1 MDSNSV
7 MNIVSIPEAIEWQ
20 ARHAEE
26 SGAPGTARVIRA
38 LLALEG
44 SNAATARRIFGW
56 QGLSLRD
63 AMPLR
68 IAGGL
73 HYLLLS
79 GEEPR
84 LADVY
89 AGRMPDQG
97 QVDALVRET
106 VERFDAVL
114 MPWLDGPP
122 QTNEAGRSAS
132 IMAGLCWL
140 AERVQPRF
148 ELLEI
153 GASAGIN
160 TMMGRY
166 RFDLG
171 GVTIGPS
178 GSRMAITPEWRGSP
192 PANSGPQ
199 IVDARGCDVKPVDLA
214 NPDAV
219 LKLKSYVWPEARQ
232 RMARIDT
239 AAAMAER
246 MPPEIDRERAGPW
259 VEDALAR
266 PQEAGVTRVLFHT
279 IVWQYIPEA
288 EQAAIEAAMA
298 QAAEAATEERPLA
311 WLSLETNR
319 ETFRHELHVRH
330 WPSADGAG
338 GEPKLLAHA
347 HPHGAWVEWVAD

>member
-1 MDSNSV
+1 MDT
-7 MNIVSIPEAIEWQ
+7 VSIPEAIEWQ

-26 SGAPGTARVIRA
+26 GGAPNTARVIRA
-38 LLALEG
+38 LLALED
-44 SNAATARRIFGW
+44 SPAATARRVFGW
-56 QGLSLRD
+56 QGLSLKD

-68 IAGGL
+68 VAGGL

-89 AGRMPDQG
+89 AGRMSDQG
-97 QVDALVRET
+97 QVDALIRET
-106 VERFDAVL
+106 VERFDNVL

-140 AERVQPRF
+140 ATKVQPQF
-148 ELLEI
+148 EMLEI

-171 GVTIGPS
+171 GVAVGPS
-178 GSRMAITPEWRGSP
+178 GSRMAITPDWRGDSP
-192 PANSGPQ
+192 PDSDPQ
-199 IVDARGCDVKPVDLA
+199 IIDARGCDVKPVDLT
-214 NPDAV
+214 DETAV
-219 LKLKSYVWPEARQ
+219 LKLRSYVWPEARE
-232 RMARIDT
+232 RMARIET

-259 VEDALAR
+259 VEEALAR
-266 PQEAGVTRVLFHT
+266 PQEAGTTRVLFHT
-279 IVWQYIPEA
+279 IVWQYVPDA
-288 EQAAIEAAMA
+288 EQAAVESAMA
-298 QAAEAATEERPLA
+298 KAAEAATEDTPLA

-319 ETFRHELHVRH
+319 ETFRHELHARY
-330 WPSADGAG
+330 WPSADDAG
-338 GEPKLLAHA
+338 GEPKMLAHA
-347 HPHGAWVEWVAD
+347 HPHGAWVEWVGG

>member
-1 MDSNSV
+1 MAENAAATDK
-7 MNIVSIPEAIEWQ
+7 VSIPEAIEWQ
-20 ARHAEE
+20 ANHAEE
-26 SGAPGTARVIRA
+26 GGAPNTARVIRA
-38 LLALEG
+38 LLALED

-56 QGLSLRD
+56 QGLGLKD
-63 AMPLR
+63 ALPLR

-97 QVDALVRET
+97 QVDTLVRET

-122 QTNEAGRSAS
+122 QTNEAGRSAC

-148 ELLEI
+148 EMLEI

-178 GSRMAITPEWRGSP
+178 GSRMAIAPEWRGDAP
-192 PANSGPQ
+192 PASDPQ
-199 IVDARGCDVKPVDLA
+199 IVDARGCDVKPVDLTDENA
-214 NPDAV
+214 L
-219 LKLKSYVWPEARQ
+219 LKLRSYVWPEARE
-232 RMARIDT
+232 RMARIET
-239 AAAMAER
+239 AAAMADR

-266 PQEAGVTRVLFHT
+266 PQEEGTTRVLFHS
-279 IVWQYIPEA
+279 IVWQYVPQA
-288 EQAAIEAAMA
+288 EQEAIEAAMA
-298 QAAEAATEERPLA
+298 KAGEAATQERPLA

-319 ETFRHELHVRH
+319 ETFRHELHARF
-330 WPSADGAG
+330 WPDG
-338 GEPKLLAHA
+338 GEPQLLAFA

>member
-1 MDSNSV
+1 MD
-7 MNIVSIPEAIEWQ
+7 IVSIPEAIEWQ
-20 ARHAEE
+20 ARHAEQA
-26 SGAPGTARVIRA
+26 GAPGTARVVRA

-44 SNAATARRIFGW
+44 SDAATARRIFGW
-56 QGLSLRD
+56 QGLSVKD

-89 AGRMPDQG
+89 AGRIADQG

-140 AERVQPRF
+140 AERVCPRF

-171 GVTIGPS
+171 GVRVGPT
-178 GSRMAITPEWRGSP
+178 GSRMAIAPEWRGAPP
-192 PANSGPQ
+192 PATEPQ
-199 IVDARGCDVKPVDLA
+199 IVAARGCDVKPVDLTDPA
-214 NPDAV
+214 QV
-219 LKLKSYVWPEARQ
+219 LRLKSYVWPEAGE
-232 RMARIDT
+232 RMHRIET

-279 IVWQYIPEA
+279 IVWQYVPEA
-288 EQAAIEAAMA
+288 EQAQIETAMA
-298 QAAEAATEERPLA
+298 RAAEAANEERPLA
-311 WLSLETNR
+311 RLSLETNR
-319 ETFRHELHVRH
+319 ETFRHELHARY
-330 WPSADGAG
+330 WPG
-338 GEPKLLAHA
+338 GDEPRMLAFA
-347 HPHGAWVEWVAD
+347 HPHGAWVEWVG

>member
-1 MDSNSV
+1 
-7 MNIVSIPEAIEWQ
+7 
-20 ARHAEE
+20 
-26 SGAPGTARVIRA
+26 
-38 LLALEG
+38 
-44 SNAATARRIFGW
+44 
-56 QGLSLRD
+56 
-63 AMPLR
+63 MPLR

-171 GVTIGPS
+171 GVAIGPS
-178 GSRMAITPEWRGSP
+178 GSRAHR
-192 PANSGPQ
+192 
-199 IVDARGCDVKPVDLA
+199 R
-214 NPDAV
+214 
-219 LKLKSYVWPEARQ
+219 
-232 RMARIDT
+232 
-239 AAAMAER
+239 
-246 MPPEIDRERAGPW
+246 
-259 VEDALAR
+259 
-266 PQEAGVTRVLFHT
+266 
-279 IVWQYIPEA
+279 
-288 EQAAIEAAMA
+288 
-298 QAAEAATEERPLA
+298 
-311 WLSLETNR
+311 
-319 ETFRHELHVRH
+319 
-330 WPSADGAG
+330 SADRCSQA
-338 GEPKLLAHA
+338 
-347 HPHGAWVEWVAD
+347 VARAIQA

>member
-1 MDSNSV
+1 MTDKAAVMD
-7 MNIVSIPEAIEWQ
+7 IVSIPEAIAWQ
-20 ARHAEE
+20 ADHAAEA
-26 SGAPGTARVIRA
+26 GAPGTARLIRG
-38 LLALEG
+38 LLALEN
-44 SNAATARRIFGW
+44 SHAATARRIFGW
-56 QGLSLRD
+56 HGLSLAD

-68 IAGGL
+68 VAGGL

-84 LADVY
+84 LADIY
-89 AGRMPDQG
+89 AGRISDQG

-106 VERFDAVL
+106 VERYDAVL

-148 ELLEI
+148 EMLEI

-166 RFDLG
+166 RFELDS
-171 GVTIGPS
+171 VSIGPS
-178 GSRMAITPEWRGSP
+178 GSRMAIHPEWKGDAP
-192 PANSGPQ
+192 PASDPQ
-199 IVDARGCDVKPVDLA
+199 IIDARGCDMKPVDLSDA
-214 NPDAV
+214 DAV

-232 RMARIDT
+232 RMARLDT

-259 VEDALAR
+259 VEGALAR
-266 PQEAGVTRVLFHT
+266 PQDEGTTRVLFHT
-279 IVWQYIPEA
+279 IVWQYIPAA
-288 EQAAIEAAMA
+288 EQAAITQAMA
-298 QAAEAATEERPLA
+298 AAGKAATPDRPLA
-311 WLSLETNR
+311 WLTLETNR
-319 ETFRHELHVRH
+319 ETFRHELHARF
-330 WPSADGAG
+330 WPDGE
-338 GEPKLLAHA
+338 EPRLLAVA
-347 HPHGAWVEWVAD
+347 HPHGEWVEWLG

>member
-1 MDSNSV
+1 MMDN
-7 MNIVSIPEAIEWQ
+7 VSIPEAIEWQ

-26 SGAPGTARVIRA
+26 AGAPGTGRVVRA
-38 LLALEG
+38 LLALSD

-56 QGLSLRD
+56 QGLSVRD

-84 LADVY
+84 LADIY
-89 AGRMPDQG
+89 AGRISDQG

-140 AERVQPRF
+140 AGKVQPRF

-171 GVTIGPS
+171 GVSIGPS
-178 GSRMAITPEWRGSP
+178 GSRMAIAPEWRGDAP
-192 PANSGPQ
+192 PVTDPQ
-199 IVDARGCDVKPVDLA
+199 IVDARGCDVKPVDLG

-232 RMARIDT
+232 RMARIET

-246 MPPEIDRERAGPW
+246 MPPEIDRMRAGPW
-259 VEDALAR
+259 VEDALTR
-266 PQEAGVTRVLFHT
+266 PQEDGVTRVLFHT
-279 IVWQYIPEA
+279 IVWQYVPEA
-288 EQAAIEAAMA
+288 EQAAIIAAMERA
-298 QAAEAATEERPLA
+298 GEAATDGKPLA

-319 ETFRHELHVRH
+319 ETFRHELHARF
-330 WPSADGAG
+330 WPDGG
-338 GEPKLLAHA
+338 TPQLLAHA
-347 HPHGAWVEWVAD
+347 HPHGEWVEWVADRAVR